1 MIRSLVIVATALLPT
16 LAVAAPRPRAPVIPG
31 LPGYDCRTW
40 SPFDHDAVGPTPRPG
55 ARPVRAASGWGGT
68 AYGYGTGG
76 ASASGAVAF
85 PVNSVAECDIGE
97 MTFGRAG
104 LDILPR

>member
-16 LAVAAPRPRAPVIPG
+16 LAVAAARPRAPVIPG
-31 LPGYDCRTW
+31 LPGYDCRLW
-40 SPFDHDAVGPTPRPG
+40 SPFDHDAVGRAAPG